1 MNTVKFPVQWT
12 IEKTSFLDC
21 LPRWFD
27 AFILDRKSQG
37 VSPGTVYFYAAKFKL
52 FDAYC
57 SRNGLA
63 RISEVQPLHLRAF
76 LVELEAQG
84 HNPGGIHAVVRTLRA
99 FFSWYIK
106 EEDPNGFQNPMRNIK
121 PPRLPDCPLKPIE
134 VRTVEKLLSVCEG
147 GFCGVRDR
155 AIILFLLDSGLRAS
169 ELISLNTEDVDII
182 QGDVRVRN
190 GKGNKS
196 RTVAIG
202 RKTRRAMRAYVK
214 LHSGDSEALWLT
226 DDGERL
232 TYWGLNQIISRLA
245 KRAGIPKPELH
256 DFRRAFALNCLRN
269 GMDVYSLQRLM
280 GHSDLQVMRRYLDQ
294 TDEDIR
300 AAHAKASPV
309 DNARL

>member
-1 MNTVKFPVQWT
+1 MAANWTVQWT
-12 IEKTSFLDC
+12 IEKSCFIDS
-21 LPRWFD
+21 LPSWFD
-27 AFILDRKSQG
+27 AFLIDRKSQDMA
-37 VSPGTVYFYAAKFKL
+37 PGTLRFYRDKL
-52 FDAYC
+52 KLIDKHLAGEHV
-57 SRNGLA
+57 SRV
-63 RISEVQPLHLRAF
+63 SEITPATIRSM
-76 LVELEAQG
+76 LVALEVEG
-84 HNPGGIHAVVRTLRA
+84 HNRGGIHQAFRTLRA
-99 FFSWYIK
+99 FLNWYAR
-106 EEDPNGFQNPMRNIK
+106 EEEPDAWQSPLRNIK
-121 PPRLPDCPLKPIE
+121 PPRLSETPLKSIE
-134 VRTVEKLLSVCEG
+134 VRTVGKLLDVCG
-147 GFCGVRDR
+147 DDYCGIRDR

-169 ELISLNTEDVDII
+169 ELLALDVEHVDII

-232 TYWGLNQIISRLA
+232 TYWGLNRIVDRLA
-245 KRAGIPKPELH
+245 RKAGVPKPELH